1 MHKKHMVLMLIC
13 CLIPVALLGGFFL
26 FNLSI
31 GTTLLIGAFFICPVL
46 HGIMFYSFLN
56 NRRSRSQA
64 DHSSAIPS
72 TRLFISKLTQ
82 DR

>member
-1 MHKKHMVLMLIC
+1 MHKKHMILMLIC

-31 GTTLLIGAFFICPVL
+31 GTALLIGAFLICPVL
-46 HGIMFYSFLN
+46 HGIMFYLFLD
-56 NRRSRSQA
+56 NRRSRDAA

-72 TRLFISKLTQ
+72 KKLFTSKLTQ